1 MPPASRLP
9 RELVHALKYPEL
21 ILHILSA
28 IYKPTFER
36 PGALHR
42 ITRET
47 VASQV
52 RSPSFAWSQRVRHV
66 NYGECYY
73 FQPISVDDVD
83 SLDAQLACEHF
94 NQVPYNCNTW

>member
-1 MPPASRLP
+1 MRT
-9 RELVHALKYPEL
+9 RAL
-21 ILHILSA
+21 
-28 IYKPTFER
+28 R
-36 PGALHR
+36 R

-94 NQVPYNCNTW
+94 NQVPYTFKSLIPYSLNFLLSAFFWVQPTPV